1 MLSSGDV
8 CCYEVGRISLL
19 MGNIQHMNG
28 WLDLIL
34 KVYSNN
40 TLLCTSQ
47 VLVISLMFTT
57 EYTCVGGVPEV
68 VDSNLTGWSNQN
80 SDIRKGLDPRLFL
93 LGK

>member
-1 MLSSGDV
+1 MHSSGDV

-57 EYTCVGGVPEV
+57 EYTCVGGSLRLLILILQDGPIRILISVKV
-68 VDSNLTGWSNQN
+68 LTRGCFCW
-80 SDIRKGLDPRLFL
+80 
-93 LGK
+93 GK